1 MAAEVGCALRSWDG
15 TVLVVR
21 VKGQRTQE
29 DADPR
34 KLGFTEAFAR
44 VGALVVRLAGVDGT
58 DPRTLLPAALT
69 EARTALKP

>member
-1 MAAEVGCALRSWDG
+1 M
-15 TVLVVR
+15 R
-21 VKGQRTQE
+21 VKGERTQE
-29 DADPR
+29 DDPR

-58 DPRTLLPAALT
+58 DPRPLLPAALT